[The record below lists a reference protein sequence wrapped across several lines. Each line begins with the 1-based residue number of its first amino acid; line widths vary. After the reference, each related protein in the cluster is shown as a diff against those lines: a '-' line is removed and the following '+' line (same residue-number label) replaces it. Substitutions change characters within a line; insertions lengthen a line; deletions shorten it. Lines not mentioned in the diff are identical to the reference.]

1 MEKEIQFKG
10 FEPIHTIFY
19 TIFHPTEGSKV
30 CYEFPPNNLQKSNIN
45 FGSIKNYIIPKPQ
58 LCHRLL
64 TLKYANY
71 RIVSYPVAI
80 NNSLYARN
88 YFRFNLVFVFQ
99 YDCQTSPYESAI
111 MRLGKMFRSLE
122 EQRQILSKSE
132 RDPALFKNDSNFN
145 RNNGNNLHVNHGNI
159 NDPDEK
165 LLSMPDLL
173 MRIYQDLNNYSECLI
188 PINQGHAIDLK
199 IFPLLKTPKATNL
212 SVEDVPMLIV
222 NLAKIIDLNWDPTMI
237 SIIPYITGL
246 NSIFTISKLSNCD
259 PDLVIECIKHLIYYK
274 CVIIIDIFQFTNIYA
289 PTSLI
294 NTFLTDPTMATEC
307 RNYVTLPRDSFL
319 HQLPF
324 RNDKQGTGAI
334 KLHKKTRSMSSSVK
348 SSSSKTQAS
357 LHRDD
362 VDDDDDESTYS
373 SMIYSNMHKMRST
386 STISSSD
393 VGTFGSSSKFDSNGK
408 YIYVSKSILFDLYC
422 SLSHNT
428 TLSAWYEMNYEIIH
442 SNFIDIRKFI
452 HFGIIKKIIYR
463 IQSYP
468 IIEKRGVVFNEDSNM
483 GLSVYGHGNELNNK
497 IKEAKVFLST
507 SDIKFDMGDKIL
519 NSIYK
524 KLSKVSFQKS
534 NINRDTDKFPNQNKI
549 SDSETSESLML
560 NKEERLLLL
569 KSLENIESFDKICT
583 KLGKSRQT
591 MEHILHDIGDYR
603 VVNC

>member
-1 MEKEIQFKG
+1 MEKDIQFKG

-30 CYEFPPNNLQKSNIN
+30 CYEFPPNNLQNSNIN
-45 FGSIKNYIIPKPQ
+45 FDSLKNYIIPKPQ

-132 RDPALFKNDSNFN
+132 HDPALFKNDNTFKLHNNNNVHINNSNISN
-145 RNNGNNLHVNHGNI
+145 
-159 NDPDEK
+159 PDEK

-188 PINQGHAIDLK
+188 PINQGYAIDLK
-199 IFPLLKTPKATNL
+199 IFPLLETPKAANL
-212 SVEDVPMLIV
+212 SVEDVPMLVV
-222 NLAKIIDLNWDPTMI
+222 NLARIIDLNWDPTMI

-259 PDLVIECIKHLIYYK
+259 PDLVIECIKHLLYYK
-274 CVIIIDIFQFTNIYA
+274 CVIIIDIFQFSNIYA

-307 RNYVTLPRDSFL
+307 RDYVTLPRDSPL

-324 RNDKQGTGAI
+324 RDDKEGTDPI
-334 KLHKKTRSMSSSVK
+334 KLHKKTRSISSSVK
-348 SSSSKTQAS
+348 SSSSKTQTS
-357 LHRDD
+357 LH
-362 VDDDDDESTYS
+362 DDDESTYS
-373 SMIYSNMHKMRST
+373 SMIYSNMHKMRSA

-393 VGTFGSSSKFDSNGK
+393 IGTFGSSSKFDSNGK

-428 TLSAWYEMNYEIIH
+428 TLSAWYEKNYEIIH

-468 IIEKRGVVFNEDSNM
+468 IIEKRDVIFHQENGNNNI
-483 GLSVYGHGNELNNK
+483 GLNLHGHGNKSNNK
-497 IKEAKVFLST
+497 IKEAPVFLST
-507 SDIKFDMGDKIL
+507 SDIKFDMGDKLL

-534 NINRDTDKFPNQNKI
+534 NINCNIDKIPNQKKVSN
-549 SDSETSESLML
+549 SNTNESLTL
-560 NKEERLLLL
+560 NKEERLLLF
-569 KSLENIESFDKICT
+569 KSLENIESFDRICT
-583 KLGKSRQT
+583 KLGKSKHT
-591 MEHILHDIGDYR
+591 MEQILHDIGDYR
-603 VVNC
+603 IVNC

>member
-1 MEKEIQFKG
+1 MEEDINFKG
-10 FEPIHTIFY
+10 FVPIHTIFY

-30 CYEFPPNNLQKSNIN
+30 CYEFPPNNLQNSNII
-45 FGSIKNYIIPKPQ
+45 FDSIKNYIIPKPQ

-99 YDCQTSPYESAI
+99 YDCQTSPYESVI

-122 EQRQILSKSE
+122 EQKQLLSKSE
-132 RDPALFKNDSNFN
+132 RDPALFKNDDYNH
-145 RNNGNNLHVNHGNI
+145 NNNNNNI
-159 NDPDEK
+159 NNSDEK
-165 LLSMPDLL
+165 LLSVPDLL

-188 PINQGHAIDLK
+188 PIDQGHAIDLK
-199 IFPLLKTPKATNL
+199 IFPLLKTPKAVNL

-237 SIIPYITGL
+237 SIIPYIDGL

-259 PDLVIECIKHLIYYK
+259 PNLVIECIKHLIYYK
-274 CVIIIDIFQFTNIYA
+274 CVIIIDIFQFSNIYA

-294 NTFLTDPTMATEC
+294 NSFLTDPTMATEC
-307 RNYVTLPRDSFL
+307 RNYVTLPRDSPL
-319 HQLPF
+319 HKLPF
-324 RNDKQGTGAI
+324 KNDRQVNGPVNS
-334 KLHKKTRSMSSSVK
+334 HKKSRSVSSSVK
-348 SSSSKTQAS
+348 SVSSKKQTS
-357 LHRDD
+357 LQ
-362 VDDDDDESTYS
+362 DENESNYS
-373 SMIYSNMHKMRST
+373 STIYSNMRKMRST
-386 STISSSD
+386 STLSSSD
-393 VGTFGSSSKFDSNGK
+393 VGTFRSSSKFDSHGK
-408 YIYVSKSILFDLYC
+408 YVYVSRSILFDLYC

-428 TLSAWYEMNYEIIH
+428 TLSTWYETNYEIIH
-442 SNFIDIRKFI
+442 NNFIDIRKFI

-463 IQSYP
+463 IKSYP
-468 IIEKRGVVFNEDSNM
+468 VIEKRDIIFNQRNVDADLGLTVNSHED
-483 GLSVYGHGNELNNK
+483 ELNNK
-497 IKEAKVFLST
+497 IKEANMFLST

-534 NINRDTDKFPNQNKI
+534 NINDNVDKSTTQKKI
-549 SDSETSESLML
+549 SNGDTNESLTL
-560 NKEERLLLL
+560 TKEERLLLL

-583 KLGKSRQT
+583 KLGKSRHT
-591 MEHILHDIGDYR
+591 MEQILYDIGDYR
-603 VVNC
+603 IVNC

>member
-1 MEKEIQFKG
+1 MEKDSQFKG

-30 CYEFPPNNLQKSNIN
+30 CYEFPPNNLQNSNIN
-45 FGSIKNYIIPKPQ
+45 FDSLKNYIIPKPQ

-122 EQRQILSKSE
+122 EQRQILSRSE
-132 RDPALFKNDSNFN
+132 HDPALFKNDSNFN
-145 RNNGNNLHVNHGNI
+145 CNNNNNIHTNHSNI
-159 NDPDEK
+159 NNSDEK

-199 IFPLLKTPKATNL
+199 IFPLLKTPKAANL

-259 PDLVIECIKHLIYYK
+259 PGLVIECIKHLIYYK
-274 CVIIIDIFQFTNIYA
+274 CVIIIDIFQFSNIYA

-307 RNYVTLPRDSFL
+307 RNYVTLPRDSLL

-324 RNDKQGTGAI
+324 KNDKDETGPI
-334 KLHKKTRSMSSSVK
+334 KLHKKTQSISSSVK
-348 SSSSKTQAS
+348 SSLFKTQKN
-357 LHRDD
+357 LH
-362 VDDDDDESTYS
+362 DDDESTYS
-373 SMIYSNMHKMRST
+373 SMIYSNMGKMRST

-393 VGTFGSSSKFDSNGK
+393 VGTFRSSSKFDSNGK
-408 YIYVSKSILFDLYC
+408 YICVSKSILFDLYC

-428 TLSAWYEMNYEIIH
+428 TLSTWYETNYEIIH

-468 IIEKRGVVFNEDSNM
+468 VMGKRDIIFNQDNRDNDM
-483 GLSVYGHGNELNNK
+483 GWNVHDHENESNNK
-497 IKEAKVFLST
+497 IKEAQVFLST

-534 NINRDTDKFPNQNKI
+534 NTNYNIDKTLNQKN
-549 SDSETSESLML
+549 TSNSSTNESLTL

-583 KLGKSRQT
+583 KLGKSRHTIEQ
-591 MEHILHDIGDYR
+591 ILHDIGDYR